1 MTQNPFES
9 PENPQTAEIATDRKS
24 FLLWKI
30 LAMIGVNVLL
40 IALILPATRTAP
52 EAGGRT
58 KCLNNLKNITLALIS
73 YAERHNAFPPAYTVD
88 ANGNRLHSWRTLIL
102 PYLDQH
108 ALYESIDLS
117 KPWNDPANAKAF
129 GKEIDVFNCWS
140 AKLSGGLTTY
150 LGNAATDGCFT
161 GDRPRPISEIT
172 DSHNQTVL
180 VVEVSTTQAVHWMA
194 PQDADESILLN
205 FRPGD
210 KSAHIGVVNA
220 GFVDGTVHAL
230 SADLDSNVRRSLMTV
245 SGNDA
250 ISATEF

>member
-1 MTQNPFES
+1 MTQNSYES
-9 PENPQTAEIATDRKS
+9 LENPNTAKIAKGGKS
-24 FLLWKI
+24 FSLWKV
-30 LAMIGVNVLL
+30 LAVAGITALL
-40 IALILPATRTAP
+40 IALILPSIRWAPQAADRTRCA
-52 EAGGRT
+52 
-58 KCLNNLKNITLALIS
+58 NNLRNVTLALIG
-73 YAERHNAFPPAYTVD
+73 YANKHKTFPPAYTVD

-102 PYLDQH
+102 PYLDQQ

-117 KPWNDPANAKAF
+117 KPWNDPANAKAY
-129 GKEIDVFNCWS
+129 GTERDVFTCPA
-140 AKLSGGLTTY
+140 AKLSKGLTTY
-150 LGNAATDGCFT
+150 LGNAAIDGCFT

-172 DSHNQTVL
+172 DSPDQTVL

-230 SADLDSNVRRSLMTV
+230 SANLDSHVRRSLITA

>member
-1 MTQNPFES
+1 MTQNPYES
-9 PENPQTAEIATDRKS
+9 PESSQASEIAKNGRS
-24 FLLWKI
+24 FSMLEI
-30 LAMIGVNVLL
+30 LAVVGITAVL
-40 IALILPATRTAP
+40 IALILPATRSAP

-58 KCLNNLKNITLALIS
+58 RCLNNLKNITLALIS

-129 GKEIDVFNCWS
+129 GKELNVFSCWS

-172 DSHNQTVL
+172 DSPDQTVL
-180 VVEVSTTQAVHWMA
+180 VVEVAPAQAVHWMA

-205 FRPGD
+205 FGSGNKP
-210 KSAHIGVVNA
+210 AHIGVVNA

-230 SADLDSNVRRSLMTV
+230 SVNLDSHVRRSLMTV
-245 SGNDA
+245 SGNDVL
-250 ISATEF
+250 SAEDF